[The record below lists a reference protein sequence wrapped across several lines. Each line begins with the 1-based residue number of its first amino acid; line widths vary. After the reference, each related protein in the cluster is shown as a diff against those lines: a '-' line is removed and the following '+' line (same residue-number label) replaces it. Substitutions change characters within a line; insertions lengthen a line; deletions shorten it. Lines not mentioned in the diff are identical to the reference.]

1 MKHRTL
7 LIALSLAFSSLAL
20 SAADWSSV
28 AEKVAKSA
36 VFVESAE
43 GSCTGSVINASA
55 REKQNK
61 DFILTAAHCYSATS
75 CSRITCPRRLSTRT
89 PKSNRDVMILE
100 VEDTGRPALRLAA
113 KNPERGSDVASYGYG
128 FGMADAMFRQANVS
142 STSYF
147 IPEDGIGG
155 PFIMINAGFIGGQS
169 GGPIVNAQGEIV
181 MIVQRGSDSVGIGIG
196 AEQIRESV
204 GRYFEK

>member
-1 MKHRTL
+1 MNRTL
-7 LIALSLAFSSLAL
+7 HTLLFLAFASLAL
-20 SAADWSSV
+20 SASDWSSV
-28 AEKVAKSA
+28 ADKVAKSA
-36 VFVESAE
+36 VFVESTD
-43 GSCTGSVINASA
+43 GTCTGSVINSA
-55 REKQNK
+55 ARDKGSR
-61 DFILTAAHCYSATS
+61 DFILTAAHCYGDKQFADHVPATVVY
-75 CSRITCPRRLSTRT
+75 
-89 PKSNRDVMILE
+89 KDEKANRDVMVLE
-100 VEDTGRPALRLAA
+100 VEDTGRPALKLAA
-113 KNPERGSDVASYGYG
+113 KNPERGSDVASYGFG

-155 PFIMINAGFIGGQS
+155 PFVMINAGFIGGQS

-196 AEQIRESV
+196 AETIREAV

>member
-55 REKQNK
+55 REKKDK
-61 DFILTAAHCYSATS
+61 DFILTAAHCYGEKQFADHMPASVVYKDE
-75 CSRITCPRRLSTRT
+75 
-89 PKSNRDVMILE
+89 KSNRDVMILE
-100 VEDTGRPALRLAA
+100 VEDTGRPAL
-113 KNPERGSDVASYGYG
+113 GSRRPIRRAGLTWR
-128 FGMADAMFRQANVS
+128 ATAMGLVWR
-142 STSYF
+142 T
-147 IPEDGIGG
+147 
-155 PFIMINAGFIGGQS
+155 
-169 GGPIVNAQGEIV
+169 
-181 MIVQRGSDSVGIGIG
+181 RCSV
-196 AEQIRESV
+196 RPT
-204 GRYFEK
+204 

>member
-7 LIALSLAFSSLAL
+7 FTALFLSLSSLAL
-20 SAADWSSV
+20 AAPDWSAV

-55 REKQNK
+55 REKKDK
-61 DFILTAAHCYSATS
+61 DFILTAAHCYGERQFADHMPASVVY
-75 CSRITCPRRLSTRT
+75 RDE
-89 PKSNRDVMILE
+89 KSNRDVMILE
-100 VEDTGRPALRLAA
+100 VEDTGRPALKLAA
-113 KNPERGSDVASYGYG
+113 SNPARGSDVASYGYG

-196 AEQIRESV
+196 AEQIRDAV

>member
-1 MKHRTL
+1 MNRTL
-7 LIALSLAFSSLAL
+7 FTALFLSLSSLAL
-20 SAADWSSV
+20 AAPDWSAV

-36 VFVESAE
+36 VFVESAD
-43 GSCTGSVINASA
+43 GSCTGAVINASA
-55 REKQNK
+55 RDKKDK
-61 DFILTAAHCYSATS
+61 DFVLTAAHCFGDKMFADHVPAAVLYKDDKA
-75 CSRITCPRRLSTRT
+75 
-89 PKSNRDVMILE
+89 NRDVMILE

-113 KNPERGSDVASYGYG
+113 DNPKRGSDVASYGYG

-196 AEQIRESV
+196 AEQIREAV